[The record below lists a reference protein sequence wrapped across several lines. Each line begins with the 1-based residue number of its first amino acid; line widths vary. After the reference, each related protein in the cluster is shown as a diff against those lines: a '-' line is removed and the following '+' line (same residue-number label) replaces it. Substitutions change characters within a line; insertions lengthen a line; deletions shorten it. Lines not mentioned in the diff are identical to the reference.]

1 MDRCRIW
8 WPRQQHQ
15 SELESVST
23 RYLLFGWL
31 FPHAG
36 SVDIV
41 VAAFVSQGE
50 ILQSFPNLDTFQT
63 AVFSSNK
70 RMPTVLQ
77 ESAAFTILG
86 DCVVHLPRDFEG
98 CCVKQKYQ
106 PLRSQVVQT
115 QHSDTKQDCSI
126 AFNGPLGI
134 EDQDQSESNG
144 KWECDCSVLDG
155 FLDTYKKS
163 VVKGGDWVHFCCKPD
178 KSLKCNLNQIPV
190 LHHLYLDDQKAEI
203 NHCHLL
209 QYCSM

>member
-15 SELESVST
+15 SELESVSA

-41 VAAFVSQGE
+41 VAAFVSEGE
-50 ILQSFPNLDTFQT
+50 ILRSFPNLDTFQT
-63 AVFSSNK
+63 AILSSNK

-98 CCVKQKYQ
+98 CCVKQKY
-106 PLRSQVVQT
+106 
-115 QHSDTKQDCSI
+115 
-126 AFNGPLGI
+126 
-134 EDQDQSESNG
+134 
-144 KWECDCSVLDG
+144 DCSVLDG
-155 FLDTYKKS
+155 FLDTCKKS
-163 VVKGGDWVHFCCKPD
+163 VVKRGDWVHFCCKPE

-190 LHHLYLDDQKAEI
+190 LHHLYLDDQKVEI
-203 NHCHLL
+203 NHCHVCHTL
-209 QYCSM
+209 

>member
-41 VAAFVSQGE
+41 VAAFVSEGE
-50 ILQSFPNLDTFQT
+50 ILRSFPNLDTFQ
-63 AVFSSNK
+63 AAIFSSNK

-77 ESAAFTILG
+77 ESSAFTILG

-98 CCVKQKYQ
+98 CCVKQKDQ
-106 PLRSQVVQT
+106 PLRAQVVQT

-190 LHHLYLDDQKAEI
+190 LHHLHLDDQKAEI
-203 NHCHLL
+203 NHCHVCHTL
-209 QYCSM
+209 